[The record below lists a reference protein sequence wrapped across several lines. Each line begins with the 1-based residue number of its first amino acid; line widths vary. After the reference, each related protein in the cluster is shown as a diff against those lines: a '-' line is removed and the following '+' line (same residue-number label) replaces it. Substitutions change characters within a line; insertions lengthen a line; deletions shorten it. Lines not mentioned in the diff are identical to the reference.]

1 LINSFLYF
9 SFNDFFFSSFS
20 LAWTNPKSKERIA
33 GQSLAENLVRSMQ
46 RRTAEQKDVT
56 DLIIGGVEVSLW
68 LGEQLAA
75 DLRRIF
81 PNLNVSTVSSNKLI
95 GVGDENASKVFFP
108 GSDEILQRRIDSN
121 TCVLLISQSGQTFA
135 TLHAT
140 RKMTKL
146 AFGKVWI
153 LTGCFNSKMEQTIT
167 EAYNE
172 QQVIYG
178 RDRVFYNYSGHRPA
192 EPSSLATAATWH
204 SLTHLLIHF
213 INVSRKLCPG
223 GRMIHD
229 WEIDQAARLVQYYFI
244 KYGHKIVSNKKRE
257 KLNRVIMEKYLQYS
271 NTPGSSKQHSRRKS
285 MLKALSSTDLVEDFD
300 TKELDVNDD
309 DTTATAVI
317 AFGGMTPGKSK
328 QVIPQSSSRNMSRRS
343 SSRGSVVLSTTDLT
357 SFHPK
362 PAISKVPQIVMN
374 LSDGCIKD
382 IKSLTFDYLVPNISE
397 IVGHD
402 SNGKT
407 LNTPVGKTLN
417 NNGNPTDIHGKL
429 VKSGH
434 QWADHINE
442 PWHVL
447 VAVAI
452 YIFISVGLGVT
463 LFCGIGDAIA
473 VFLRLCGVPIGEGQL
488 SFSVRHP
495 EVFLS
500 QHYLYSVI
508 GFILQIVDAA
518 WFIWLGK
525 HFTRFTRVYHRR
537 PLAARLGKRTIVIV
551 DNPTVHQLT
560 EIFVSKLFSQSYSI
574 ISVDVHGGSGLDH
587 FGNTISSLTLHTS
600 YSCFFLVLFLHS
612 SSIYSSCSKRSV
624 DCFRKT

>member
-1 LINSFLYF
+1 MTYS
-9 SFNDFFFSSFS
+9 FFSSVFS
-20 LAWTNPKSKERIA
+20 CLLLAWSNPKSKERVA
-33 GQSLAENLVRSMQ
+33 GQSLAESLVRSMQ

-81 PNLNVSTVSSNKLI
+81 PNLNVATVSSNKLV

-108 GSDEILQRRIDSN
+108 GSDEILQRRIDAN

-172 QQVIYG
+172 QQVVYG

-204 SLTHLLIHF
+204 SLTHLLIHVV
-213 INVSRKLCPG
+213 NVSRKLCPG

-229 WEIDQAARLVQYYFI
+229 WEIDQAARLIQYYFV

-271 NTPGSSKQHSRRKS
+271 STPGSSKQHSRRGKS
-285 MLKALSSTDLVEDFD
+285 MIKALSSTDMVEDFD
-300 TKELDVNDD
+300 MKELDTNDD
-309 DTTATAVI
+309 DTTAVL
-317 AFGGMTPGKSK
+317 AFTPGKSK
-328 QVIPQSSSRNMSRRS
+328 HAVPQSSTKSISRRS
-343 SSRGSVVLSTTDLT
+343 SSRGSVMLSVTDLA
-357 SFHPK
+357 SLHPNQSK
-362 PAISKVPQIVMN
+362 PSVKVPQIVMN

-382 IKSLTFDYLVPNISE
+382 IKSLTLDYLLPNISE

-402 SNGKT
+402 AAGKQ
-407 LNTPVGKTLN
+407 LNISGR
-417 NNGNPTDIHGKL
+417 GSTDTGIHGQL
-429 VKSGH
+429 VKSGN

-447 VAVAI
+447 VAVAA
-452 YIFISVGLGVT
+452 YIFISVGFGVT
-463 LFCGIGDAIA
+463 LFCGIGDAVAA
-473 VFLRLCGVPIGEGQL
+473 VLRVSGVPIGEGQL

-500 QHYLYSVI
+500 QHYLYTII
-508 GFILQIVDAA
+508 GFILQIIDAA

-525 HFTRFTRVYHRR
+525 HFTRFTRVFHGR

-560 EIFVSKLFSQSYSI
+560 EIFVSKLFSQSYSV

-587 FGNTISSLTLHTS
+587 FGKHRRF
-600 YSCFFLVLFLHS
+600 YSHFPLFLSFVSLSPLPRS
-612 SSIYSSCSKRSV
+612 SSFYTSC
-624 DCFRKT
+624 C